1 MNAEVKPV
9 LSTGQI
15 EEFNERGILQ
25 VDFGFSAA
33 LLDRIRRKTWRHY
46 DPAFRRG
53 ELPTTRVQDGWKL
66 VDEARQ
72 LATDSRVTTALAQLL
87 GRKAL
92 PFQTLNFPVGTSQ
105 LAHSDTIH
113 FSTIPAGYMAGVW
126 VALEDI
132 DEDSGPL
139 VYYPGSHK
147 LPFYGMHDLDLEP
160 GFDNYNHY
168 EQRIQALIAEHG
180 LQPEF
185 GVVPKGTA
193 IIWHANVL
201 HGGAPQKDR
210 SRSRHS
216 QVTHYFFEGCR
227 YYTPM
232 ESTEAEMSYR
242 DPEWIPARADLRLRW
257 RQSRLRQ
264 GLSRLASRLR
274 GRSA

>member
-9 LSTGQI
+9 LSTEQI

-25 VDFGFSAA
+25 VDFGFSEA
-33 LLDRIRRKTWRHY
+33 LLDRIRHKIWHHY

-53 ELPTTRVQDGWKL
+53 ELSTTRVQDGWKL
-66 VDEARQ
+66 VDEVRQ

-105 LAHSDTIH
+105 LAHSDTVH

-132 DEDSGPL
+132 DEDNGPL
-139 VYYPGSHK
+139 AYYPGSHK
-147 LPFYGMHDLDLEP
+147 LPYYGMHDLELEP
-160 GFDNYNHY
+160 GYENYRHY
-168 EQRIQALIAEHG
+168 EQRIQDLIDEHS
-180 LQPEF
+180 LQVEY

-201 HGGAPQKDR
+201 HGGAPQKDKG
-210 SRSRHS
+210 RSRHS
-216 QVTHYFFEGCR
+216 QVTHYYFEGCR

-232 ESTEAEMSYR
+232 ESTADEVTFR
-242 DPEWIPARADLRLRW
+242 NPRWIPARAGLQSRW
-257 RQSRLRQ
+257 QQSRLRRS
-264 GLSRLASRLR
+264 LSRLAGRLR
-274 GRSA
+274 GRSS